1 MTKIIINADMIIIGN
16 GDSLKNG
23 TIVFEENKII
33 YAGESEHAPKD
44 STAKVLNAPVV
55 MPGMWECHGH
65 LYGLRELNVERM
77 INTPPEVA
85 TLHGVWDVQEA
96 LKSGFTSIRELGGY
110 GVYINRAIQEGFIQ
124 GPRIYG
130 SRAVM
135 SMTGGHGDLHSLPL
149 KVVREAHLPMR
160 LVDGPSDCKKGVREQ
175 LREGAEIIKYCGS
188 GGVLS
193 VIDHPIHQQLSDE
206 EQRAIVEEATRA
218 ETAVASHCHGKPG
231 IKAALEA
238 GVKSIEHGS
247 YLDEDLAR
255 LMVEKDAI
263 LVPTRYIVEKI
274 YEGAKKMGVPDY
286 AFQKL
291 KEIYDSHLNA
301 IKIAMKEG
309 VTIAMGTDMG
319 YSGPGG
325 IMSWGKNV
333 EELEMYVSKAGMK
346 PMDAIVTATGTGPKT
361 LGPKAPKSG
370 LLKEQYD
377 ADILLLKTNP
387 VNDIKSL
394 QNRDNFIQII
404 RQGKKV
410 TL

>member
-1 MTKIIINADMIIIGN
+1 MTKTRIDANIVIVGN
-16 GDSLKNG
+16 GESIKDG
-23 TIVFEENKII
+23 TVVFEDKKIV
-33 YAGESEHAPKD
+33 YVGESEHVPND
-44 STAKVLNAPVV
+44 TDMTTIQAPVV

-65 LYGLRELNVERM
+65 LLGLRELNVERS

-85 TLHGVWDVQEA
+85 TLRGVWDVQEA
-96 LKSGFTSIRELGGY
+96 LKSGFTSLRELGGY

-130 SRAVM
+130 SRAIL

-149 KVVREAHLPMR
+149 EVVRNSKSILR
-160 LVDGPSDCKKGVREQ
+160 LVDGISDCYKGVREQ

-218 ETAVASHCHGKPG
+218 ETAVASHVHGKPG
-231 IKAALEA
+231 IKSALEA
-238 GVKSIEHGS
+238 GVTTIEHGS
-247 YLDEDLAR
+247 YLDEDLAQF
-255 LMVEKDAI
+255 MVEKNAI

-286 AFQKL
+286 ALQKL
-291 KEIYDSHLNA
+291 IEIYDSHLNA
-301 IKIAMKEG
+301 MKIAMKEG

-319 YSGPGG
+319 YSGPSGV
-325 IMSWGKNV
+325 MSWGKNV
-333 EELEMYVSKAGMK
+333 EELEMYVKAGMK
-346 PMDAIVTATGTGPKT
+346 PMDAIVTATGHGPLT
-361 LGPKAPKSG
+361 LGKRAPRSG
-370 LLKEQYD
+370 LLTEGYD
-377 ADILLLKTNP
+377 SDILLLQKNP
-387 VNDIKSL
+387 VDDITIL
-394 QNRDNFIQII
+394 QHRENFIQII
-404 RQGKKV
+404 KQGKKV